1 MAFLKEEGISRLDI
15 VSYISHGISKLLP
28 AKTGVPGQGGPSPD
42 EEGEE
47 APADPLAQFAVNL
60 NERAR
65 AGDIDPL
72 IGRQSQ
78 VERALHVLA
87 RRRKNNPLFV
97 GDAGVG
103 KTAIV
108 EGLARR
114 IELGEAPP
122 ALAGATIYALDMGAM
137 VAGTRYRGDFE
148 ERFKAVLKALAEKD
162 NAIVFID
169 ELHTIVGA
177 GAASGGAMDASNLI
191 KPALANGKLRCIGTT
206 THKEYRSY
214 IEKDRALARRFQ
226 AIEVDEP
233 SIEDTI
239 KVLTGLRE
247 QYEEFHGVSYTNKSL
262 RAAAELSARYLNDR
276 RLPDKAIDLIDEAGA
291 ATKLKKGKIKG
302 TRRRVRS
309 RDIETVLATMA
320 RIPPRR
326 VEADDR
332 ERLANLDGELKG
344 KIYGQDPA
352 VERVAQA
359 IKMNRAGLGLP
370 NRPIGSFL
378 FAGPT
383 GVGKTELA
391 KQLAETL
398 GVQFLRFDMSEYM
411 ERHTVSRLIGA
422 PPGYVGFDQG
432 GLLTDAIHQN
442 PHAVLLLD
450 EIEKAHPDLFN
461 LLLQVMDHGALTD
474 NNGRK
479 SDFRH
484 VILIMT
490 SNVGAR
496 ELSRRMPGF
505 GTGGEER
512 FGDTDEAFRRMF
524 SPEFRNR
531 LDAKVDFA
539 PLDPAVMS
547 RIVDKFI
554 GRAVGA
560 AGREEGQDRP
570 DRSGPRLSGQEGLR
584 PAQRRAPAGARHP
597 GRGQAAADRRA
608 AVRQAGRRRHR
619 PDRRRRRQDHVR
631 DRRRLRP
638 VPPRRARRITASGS
652 SSPIAARGT
661 APAGRRRRTGRP
673 VRLPTAPPRLIAI
686 TSSALP
692 GGAQA
697 GGDGGGHQLDGG
709 APEHPERH
717 PVEQLQQDQRRRR
730 ARDRRSQPAHGA
742 GDEGRRQQAVQAEPA
757 VQPVKVQQRQ
767 HLGGDAD
774 RVGQPPRQRPQAQ
787 VAQEHAQEHVVGG
800 HARPVQRAG
809 NQQQAQP
816 AVVQQGAH
824 VGHPW
829 SRGALAGAAQ
839 LQGCD
844 EGAAQPDPHRHRNQ
858 RPDRRT
864 QPRWISTPTVMH
876 AQTKPTEPH
885 WRSRP

>member
-1 MAFLKEEGISRLDI
+1 MSMLTTELEAAIRQALDDATRRGHEFSGLEHLLLALLKDEKTADVVKQCGGSVARLSAKLETFLDTEIKPLPEDDRERAQPTLAFARVIQRAVNHVLGAGKSQAGGPNVLVALFAEPESHAVAFLKDEGIGRLDV

-28 AKTGVPGQGGPSPD
+28 AKTGVPGDGDSGPTD
-42 EEGEE
+42 EDAEE
-47 APADPLAQFAVNL
+47 APADPLATFAVNL

-65 AGDIDPL
+65 AGEIDPL
-72 IGRQSQ
+72 IGRGPQI
-78 VERALHVLA
+78 ERALHVLA

-97 GDAGVG
+97 GEAGVG

-114 IELGEAPP
+114 IELGEAPA

-148 ERFKAVLKALAEKD
+148 ERFKAVLRALSEKD
-162 NAIVFID
+162 DAIVFID

-226 AIEVDEP
+226 AIEVEEP
-233 SIEDTI
+233 SIEETI
-239 KVLTGLRE
+239 KVLNGLRAR
-247 QYEEFHGVSYTNKSL
+247 YEEFHGVTYTDKSL
-262 RAAAELSARYLNDR
+262 RTAAELSSRYLNDR
-276 RLPDKAIDLIDEAGA
+276 RLPDKAIDLMDEAGA
-291 ATKLKKGKIKG
+291 AAKLKRRPGSAKAGSGTSTKTATKTAAKSATAKGEDPASGKLTG
-302 TRRRVRS
+302 PRRRVRS
-309 RDIETVLATMA
+309 RDIEQVLATMA

-326 VEADDR
+326 VETDDR
-332 ERLANLDGELKG
+332 DRLSNLESDLKA
-344 KIYGQDPA
+344 KIFGQNPA

-370 NRPIGSFL
+370 ERPIGCFL

-461 LLLQVMDHGALTD
+461 LLLQVMDHGSLTY

-484 VILIMT
+484 VVLIMT

-505 GTGGEER
+505 GAAGDER

-539 PLDPAVMS
+539 PLDPAVME

-554 GRAVGA
+554 EELAKQLSERKVNIDLSPAARAYLAKKGY
-560 AGREEGQDRP
+560 DP
-570 DRSGPRLSGQEGLR
+570 LN
-584 PAQRRAPAGARHP
+584 GARP
-597 GRGQAAADRRA
+597 LGRVIQDEIKRPLTDELLFGKLASGGT
-608 AVRQAGRRRHR
+608 VRVDVVDGKVTFDSQAG
-619 PDRRRRRQDHVR
+619 
-631 DRRRLRP
+631 
-638 VPPRRARRITASGS
+638 S
-652 SSPIAARGT
+652 
-661 APAGRRRRTGRP
+661 
-673 VRLPTAPPRLIAI
+673 
-686 TSSALP
+686 
-692 GGAQA
+692 
-697 GGDGGGHQLDGG
+697 
-709 APEHPERH
+709 
-717 PVEQLQQDQRRRR
+717 
-730 ARDRRSQPAHGA
+730 
-742 GDEGRRQQAVQAEPA
+742 
-757 VQPVKVQQRQ
+757 
-767 HLGGDAD
+767 
-774 RVGQPPRQRPQAQ
+774 
-787 VAQEHAQEHVVGG
+787 
-800 HARPVQRAG
+800 
-809 NQQQAQP
+809 
-816 AVVQQGAH
+816 
-824 VGHPW
+824 
-829 SRGALAGAAQ
+829 
-839 LQGCD
+839 
-844 EGAAQPDPHRHRNQ
+844 
-858 RPDRRT
+858 
-864 QPRWISTPTVMH
+864 
-876 AQTKPTEPH
+876 
-885 WRSRP
+885 

>member
-1 MAFLKEEGISRLDI
+1 MTMLTPELEAAIRLALDDATQRGHEFSGLEHLLLALLKDEKTADVVKHCGGSVARLNGKLETFLDTEIKPLPEEERERAQPTLAFARVIQRAVNHVLGAGKTQASGPNVLVALFAEPESHAVAFLKDEGIGRLDV

-28 AKTGVPGQGGPSPD
+28 AKTGVPGDGESGPTD
-42 EEGEE
+42 EDAEE
-47 APADPLAQFAVNL
+47 TPADPLAAFAVNL

-65 AGDIDPL
+65 AGEIDPL
-72 IGRQSQ
+72 IGRGPQI
-78 VERALHVLA
+78 ERALHVLA

-114 IELGEAPP
+114 IELGEAPA

-148 ERFKAVLKALAEKD
+148 ERFKAVLRALAEKKD
-162 NAIVFID
+162 AIVFID

-226 AIEVDEP
+226 AIEVEEP
-233 SIEDTI
+233 SIEETI
-239 KVLTGLRE
+239 KVLTGLRAR
-247 QYEEFHGVSYTNKSL
+247 YEEFHGVDYTDKSL
-262 RAAAELSARYLNDR
+262 RAAAELSSRYLNDR
-276 RLPDKAIDLIDEAGA
+276 RLPDKAIDLMDEAGA
-291 ATKLKKGKIKG
+291 AAKLRRGPKGQKTEKG
-302 TRRRVRS
+302 PDGKPDGKLTGPRRRVRS
-309 RDIETVLATMA
+309 RDIERVLATMA

-326 VEADDR
+326 VETDDR
-332 ERLANLDGELKG
+332 DRLSNLESDLKA

-370 NRPIGSFL
+370 ERPIGCFL

-398 GVQFLRFDMSEYM
+398 GVSFLRFDMSEYM

-432 GLLTDAIHQN
+432 GLLTDAIHQS

-461 LLLQVMDHGALTD
+461 LLLQVMDHGSLTD

-484 VILIMT
+484 VVLIMT

-505 GTGGEER
+505 GTSGDER
-512 FGDTDEAFRRMF
+512 FGDTDEAFKRMF

-539 PLDPAVMS
+539 PLDPAVME

-554 GRAVGA
+554 AELA
-560 AGREEGQDRP
+560 KQ
-570 DRSGPRLSGQEGLR
+570 LSERKVNIDL
-584 PAQRRAPAGARHP
+584 
-597 GRGQAAADRRA
+597 
-608 AVRQAGRRRHR
+608 
-619 PDRRRRRQDHVR
+619 
-631 DRRRLRP
+631 
-638 VPPRRARRITASGS
+638 
-652 SSPIAARGT
+652 SPAARGYL
-661 APAGRRRRTGRP
+661 AKKGYDPMNGARPLGRVIQDEIKRP
-673 VRLPTAPPRLIAI
+673 LTDEILFGKLV
-686 TSSALP
+686 
-692 GGAQA
+692 
-697 GGDGGGHQLDGG
+697 GGGTVRVDVVDDKVVF
-709 APEHPERH
+709 E
-717 PVEQLQQDQRRRR
+717 
-730 ARDRRSQPAHGA
+730 STA
-742 GDEGRRQQAVQAEPA
+742 G
-757 VQPVKVQQRQ
+757 
-767 HLGGDAD
+767 
-774 RVGQPPRQRPQAQ
+774 
-787 VAQEHAQEHVVGG
+787 
-800 HARPVQRAG
+800 
-809 NQQQAQP
+809 
-816 AVVQQGAH
+816 
-824 VGHPW
+824 
-829 SRGALAGAAQ
+829 S
-839 LQGCD
+839 
-844 EGAAQPDPHRHRNQ
+844 
-858 RPDRRT
+858 
-864 QPRWISTPTVMH
+864 
-876 AQTKPTEPH
+876 
-885 WRSRP
+885 

>member
-1 MAFLKEEGISRLDI
+1 METAIRRALDDATDRGHEFSGLEHLLLALLADDKTAEVIKHCGGSLGRLDKKLEEFLDTQIQPLPEDERERAQPTLAFARVVQRAVNHVLGAGKQQATGPNVLVALFSEPESHAVAFLKEEGISRLDV

-87 RRRKNNPLFV
+87 RRRKPHPPFV

-114 IELGEAPP
+114 NELAEAPP

-137 VAGTRYRGDFE
+137 VAGTRYRGDFV

-247 QYEEFHGVSYTNKSL
+247 KYEEFHGVSYTTKSL

-302 TRRRVRS
+302 SRRRVRS
-309 RDIETVLATMA
+309 RDIEAVLATMA

-332 ERLANLDGELKG
+332 ERLANLDGELKA
-344 KIYGQDPA
+344 KIYGQDQA

-359 IKMNRAGLGLP
+359 IKMNRAGLGMP

-554 GRAVGA
+554 SELSAQLSEKKVKIDLTEAARAYLAKKGY
-560 AGREEGQDRP
+560 DP
-570 DRSGPRLSGQEGLR
+570 LN
-584 PAQRRAPAGARHP
+584 GARP
-597 GRGQAAADRRA
+597 LGRVIQDE
-608 AVRQAGRRRHR
+608 VKR
-619 PDRRRRRQDHVR
+619 PLTDE
-631 DRRRLRP
+631 LLF
-638 VPPRRARRITASGS
+638 GK
-652 SSPIAARGT
+652 
-661 APAGRRRRTGRP
+661 
-673 VRLPTAPPRLIAI
+673 L
-686 TSSALP
+686 
-692 GGAQA
+692 A
-697 GGDGGGHQLDGG
+697 GGGTVRIDAVDDKITFATEGG
-709 APEHPERH
+709 
-717 PVEQLQQDQRRRR
+717 
-730 ARDRRSQPAHGA
+730 
-742 GDEGRRQQAVQAEPA
+742 
-757 VQPVKVQQRQ
+757 
-767 HLGGDAD
+767 
-774 RVGQPPRQRPQAQ
+774 
-787 VAQEHAQEHVVGG
+787 
-800 HARPVQRAG
+800 
-809 NQQQAQP
+809 
-816 AVVQQGAH
+816 
-824 VGHPW
+824 
-829 SRGALAGAAQ
+829 
-839 LQGCD
+839 
-844 EGAAQPDPHRHRNQ
+844 
-858 RPDRRT
+858 
-864 QPRWISTPTVMH
+864 
-876 AQTKPTEPH
+876 
-885 WRSRP
+885 

>member
-1 MAFLKEEGISRLDI
+1 MSMLSPELETAIRHALDDATNRGHEFSGLEHLLLALMVDDKTSDVIKHCGGSIARLIGKLENFLDKEIKPLPEEDRERAQPTLAFARVVQRAVNHVLGAGKSQANGANVLVALFAEPESNAVAFLKEEGISRLDV

-28 AKTGVPGQGGPSPD
+28 AKTGVPGDGDDDGDDHSD
-42 EEGEE
+42 EP
-47 APADPLAQFAVNL
+47 PADPLAQFAVNL

-65 AGDIDPL
+65 AGEIDPL
-72 IGRQSQ
+72 IGRQAQ
-78 VERALHVLA
+78 IERALHVLA

-108 EGLARR
+108 EGLARK

-122 ALAGATIYALDMGAM
+122 ALKGAVIYALDMGAM

-148 ERFKAVLKALAEKD
+148 ERFKAVIKALGEKE

-226 AIEVDEP
+226 AIEVEEPTIDE
-233 SIEDTI
+233 TI
-239 KVLTGLRE
+239 KVLNGLRE
-247 QYEEFHGVSYTNKSL
+247 RYEEFHGVSYTDKSL
-262 RAAAELSARYLNDR
+262 RAAAELSSRYLNDR

-291 ATKLKKGKIKG
+291 AAKLKKGKGTVKG
-302 TRRRVRS
+302 VRRRVRS
-309 RDIETVLATMA
+309 KDIEVVLATMA
-320 RIPPRR
+320 RIPART

-332 ERLANLDGELKG
+332 QRLASLESDLKA
-344 KIYGQDPA
+344 KIYGQDSA

-370 NRPIGSFL
+370 QRPIGAFV

-484 VILIMT
+484 VVLIMT

-505 GTGGEER
+505 GAAGDER
-512 FGDTDEAFRRMF
+512 FGDTDEAFKRMF

-539 PLDPAVMS
+539 PLDPKVMGQ
-547 RIVDKFI
+547 IVDKFI
-554 GRAVGA
+554 AELGTQLSERKVKIELSEAARAYLAKKGYDPMNGARPLGRVIQDEIKRPLTDEMLFGKLASGGAVRVDVADDKVTFDFGA
-560 AGREEGQDRP
+560 A
-570 DRSGPRLSGQEGLR
+570 
-584 PAQRRAPAGARHP
+584 A
-597 GRGQAAADRRA
+597 
-608 AVRQAGRRRHR
+608 
-619 PDRRRRRQDHVR
+619 
-631 DRRRLRP
+631 
-638 VPPRRARRITASGS
+638 
-652 SSPIAARGT
+652 
-661 APAGRRRRTGRP
+661 
-673 VRLPTAPPRLIAI
+673 
-686 TSSALP
+686 
-692 GGAQA
+692 
-697 GGDGGGHQLDGG
+697 
-709 APEHPERH
+709 
-717 PVEQLQQDQRRRR
+717 
-730 ARDRRSQPAHGA
+730 
-742 GDEGRRQQAVQAEPA
+742 
-757 VQPVKVQQRQ
+757 
-767 HLGGDAD
+767 
-774 RVGQPPRQRPQAQ
+774 
-787 VAQEHAQEHVVGG
+787 
-800 HARPVQRAG
+800 
-809 NQQQAQP
+809 
-816 AVVQQGAH
+816 
-824 VGHPW
+824 
-829 SRGALAGAAQ
+829 
-839 LQGCD
+839 
-844 EGAAQPDPHRHRNQ
+844 
-858 RPDRRT
+858 
-864 QPRWISTPTVMH
+864 
-876 AQTKPTEPH
+876 
-885 WRSRP
+885 

>member
-1 MAFLKEEGISRLDI
+1 MTMLTPELEAAIRQALDDATRRGHEFSGLEHLLLALLKDEKTAEVVKHCGGSVTRLHGKLEAFLETEIKPLPEEDRERAQPTLAFARVIQRAVNHVLGAGKAQANGPNVLVALFAEPESHAVAFLKDEGIGRLDV

-28 AKTGVPGQGGPSPD
+28 AKTGVPGDGDSGPSD
-42 EEGEE
+42 EDADET
-47 APADPLAQFAVNL
+47 PADPLAAFAVNL

-65 AGDIDPL
+65 AGEIDPL
-72 IGRQSQ
+72 IGRGPQI
-78 VERALHVLA
+78 ERALHVLA

-148 ERFKAVLKALAEKD
+148 ERFKAVLKALSEKD

-226 AIEVDEP
+226 AIEVEEP
-233 SIEDTI
+233 SIEETV
-239 KVLTGLRE
+239 KVLTGLRAR
-247 QYEEFHGVSYTNKSL
+247 YEEFHGVAYTDKAL
-262 RAAAELSARYLNDR
+262 RAAAELSSRYLNDR
-276 RLPDKAIDLIDEAGA
+276 RLPDKAIDLMDEAGA
-291 ATKLKKGKIKG
+291 AAKLKRSPKGQRTERAPDGKAIVTG
-302 TRRRVRS
+302 PRRRVRS
-309 RDIETVLATMA
+309 RDIEKVLSTMA
-320 RIPPRR
+320 RIPPRQ
-326 VEADDR
+326 VGTDDR
-332 ERLANLDGELKG
+332 DRLANLEAELKA

-370 NRPIGSFL
+370 ERPIGCFL

-398 GVQFLRFDMSEYM
+398 GVSFLRFDMSEYM

-432 GLLTDAIHQN
+432 GLLTDAIHQS

-461 LLLQVMDHGALTD
+461 LLLQVMDHGSLTD

-484 VILIMT
+484 VVLIMT

-505 GTGGEER
+505 GTGGDER
-512 FGDTDEAFRRMF
+512 FGDTDEAFKRMF

-531 LDAKVDFA
+531 LDAKIDFA
-539 PLDPAVMS
+539 PLDPAVMGL
-547 RIVDKFI
+547 IVDKFI
-554 GRAVGA
+554 AELAKQLSERKVNIDLSPAARAYLAKKGYDPMNGARPLGRVIQDEIKRPLTDELLFGKLVG
-560 AGREEGQDRP
+560 GGTVRVDVVDDKVTFE
-570 DRSGPRLSGQEGLR
+570 SI
-584 PAQRRAPAGARHP
+584 AGA
-597 GRGQAAADRRA
+597 
-608 AVRQAGRRRHR
+608 
-619 PDRRRRRQDHVR
+619 
-631 DRRRLRP
+631 
-638 VPPRRARRITASGS
+638 
-652 SSPIAARGT
+652 
-661 APAGRRRRTGRP
+661 
-673 VRLPTAPPRLIAI
+673 
-686 TSSALP
+686 
-692 GGAQA
+692 
-697 GGDGGGHQLDGG
+697 
-709 APEHPERH
+709 
-717 PVEQLQQDQRRRR
+717 
-730 ARDRRSQPAHGA
+730 
-742 GDEGRRQQAVQAEPA
+742 
-757 VQPVKVQQRQ
+757 
-767 HLGGDAD
+767 
-774 RVGQPPRQRPQAQ
+774 
-787 VAQEHAQEHVVGG
+787 
-800 HARPVQRAG
+800 
-809 NQQQAQP
+809 
-816 AVVQQGAH
+816 
-824 VGHPW
+824 
-829 SRGALAGAAQ
+829 
-839 LQGCD
+839 
-844 EGAAQPDPHRHRNQ
+844 
-858 RPDRRT
+858 
-864 QPRWISTPTVMH
+864 
-876 AQTKPTEPH
+876 
-885 WRSRP
+885 